1 MKKTTTIILIFV
13 SMFVGCLV
21 GTFATLKAYKQH
33 DIAIGSA
40 GPNSYKLNAIWNL
53 VNSRYVDPI
62 EGDTLVERIYASI
75 LSTLD
80 PHSNYL
86 SGAALAKETEA
97 LQGHFEGIGIVIKM
111 LHDTVCV
118 GQVIADGPSERAG
131 LLAGDRILKVDGR
144 KVAGV
149 SMSTDTVISLLRGP
163 RKSTANIEILRLS
176 EGKTRNVK
184 IVRDVISTPSV
195 TYSGMIDTKTGY
207 TRLSR
212 FGATTYEEFCQ
223 SLKALKDKGMQHLV
237 LDLRANGGGMLS
249 AAIDICDELLPGRE
263 LIVYTKGAHQKRENA
278 YSKPGGLFCQGKVT
292 VIIDE
297 FSASASE
304 IVAGAIQDNDR
315 GTIVG
320 RRSFGKGLVQQQ
332 FSLPDNSAVL
342 LTIARYYTP
351 SGRCI
356 QRPYDKGTDEY
367 YADFLKHVAEEYNSD
382 SILYQINDSTPY
394 HTTKGRLVY
403 GGGGIMPD
411 HIIHI
416 KSDPKVI
423 YYNKLINK
431 SIINDFAFNIVSLK
445 GSEIKK
451 MYPNEEIFVKNF
463 NISDSQMEALFLAAD
478 KAGITRDKTSIDSY
492 RQEIKTRL
500 KAEIGDMLY
509 TNNAFYKLL
518 LPYDPE
524 LKETL
529 EVSK

>member
-1 MKKTTTIILIFV
+1 
-13 SMFVGCLV
+13 MFVGCLV
-21 GTFATLKAYKQH
+21 GTFATLKAYRQH

-97 LQGHFEGIGIVIKM
+97 LQGHFEGIGIVIKIVN
-111 LHDTVCV
+111 DTVCV

-131 LLAGDRILKVDGR
+131 LQAGDRILKVDGR
-144 KVAGV
+144 NVAGV
-149 SMSTDTVISLLRGP
+149 SMSSDTVISLLRGP
-163 RKSTANIEILRLS
+163 RKSTANVEILRLS
-176 EGKTRNVK
+176 EGKARNVK

-195 TYSGMIDTKTGY
+195 TYSGMIDTETGY
-207 TRLSR
+207 IRLSR
-212 FGATTYEEFCQ
+212 FGATTYEEFCE
-223 SLKALKDKGMQHLV
+223 SLKTLKDKGMKHLV
-237 LDLRANGGGMLS
+237 LDLRANGGGMLN
-249 AAIDICDELLPGRE
+249 AAIDICDELLPGKE
-263 LIVYTKGAHQKRENA
+263 LIVYTEGAHQRRENA

-356 QRPYDKGTDEY
+356 QRPYDRGTDEY
-367 YADFLKHVAEEYNSD
+367 YADFLNHVAEEYTTD

-394 HTTKGRLVY
+394 HTTKGRIVY

-411 HIIHI
+411 HVIHI
-416 KSDPKVI
+416 KSDPKVV
-423 YYNKLINK
+423 YYNKLVNK
-431 SIINDFAFNIVSLK
+431 SVINNYAFNIVSKK
-445 GSEIKK
+445 GTEIKK
-451 MYPNEEIFVKNF
+451 SFPKEEDYVKKY
-463 NISDSQMEALFLAAD
+463 NIDNSQLEGLFIAAE
-478 KAGITRDKTSIDSY
+478 KAGIMRDKTSIDTY
-492 RQEIKTRL
+492 REEIRARL

-524 LKETL
+524 LKEALKVT
-529 EVSK
+529 K

>member
-1 MKKTTTIILIFV
+1 
-13 SMFVGCLV
+13 MFVGCLV
-21 GTFATLKAYKQH
+21 GTFATLKAYRQH

-97 LQGHFEGIGIVIKM
+97 LQGHFEGIGIVIKIVN
-111 LHDTVCV
+111 DTVCV

-131 LLAGDRILKVDGR
+131 LQAGDRILKVDGR

-149 SMSTDTVISLLRGP
+149 SMSSDTVISLLRGP
-163 RKSTANIEILRLS
+163 RKSTANVEILRLS
-176 EGKTRNVK
+176 EGKARNVK

-195 TYSGMIDTKTGY
+195 TYSGMIDTETGY
-207 TRLSR
+207 IRLSR
-212 FGATTYEEFCQ
+212 FGATTYEEFCE
-223 SLKALKDKGMQHLV
+223 SLKTLKDKGMKHLV
-237 LDLRANGGGMLS
+237 LDLRANGGGMLN
-249 AAIDICDELLPGRE
+249 AAIDICDELLPGKE
-263 LIVYTKGAHQKRENA
+263 LIVYTEGAHQRRENA

-356 QRPYDKGTDEY
+356 QRPYDRGTDEY
-367 YADFLKHVAEEYNSD
+367 YADFLNHVAEEYTTD

-394 HTTKGRLVY
+394 HTTKGRIVY

-411 HIIHI
+411 HVIHI
-416 KSDPKVI
+416 KSDPKVV
-423 YYNKLINK
+423 YYNKLVNK
-431 SIINDFAFNIVSLK
+431 SVINNYAFNIVSKK
-445 GSEIKK
+445 GTEIKK
-451 MYPNEEIFVKNF
+451 SFPKEEDYVKKY
-463 NISDSQMEALFLAAD
+463 NIDNSQLEGLFIAAE
-478 KAGITRDKTSIDSY
+478 KAGIMRDKTSIDTY
-492 RQEIKTRL
+492 REEIRARL

-524 LKETL
+524 LKEALKVT
-529 EVSK
+529 K

>member
-1 MKKTTTIILIFV
+1 
-13 SMFVGCLV
+13 MFVGCLV
-21 GTFATLKAYKQH
+21 GTFATLKAYRQH

-97 LQGHFEGIGIVIKM
+97 LQGHFEGIGIVIKIVN
-111 LHDTVCV
+111 DTVCV

-131 LLAGDRILKVDGR
+131 LQAGDRILKVDGR

-149 SMSTDTVISLLRGP
+149 SMSSDTVISLLRGP
-163 RKSTANIEILRLS
+163 RKSTANVEILRLS
-176 EGKTRNVK
+176 EGKARNVK

-195 TYSGMIDTKTGY
+195 TYSGMIDTETGY
-207 TRLSR
+207 IRLSR
-212 FGATTYEEFCQ
+212 FGATTYEEFCE
-223 SLKALKDKGMQHLV
+223 SLKTLKDKGMKHLV
-237 LDLRANGGGMLS
+237 LDLRANGGGMLN
-249 AAIDICDELLPGRE
+249 AAIDICDELLPGKE
-263 LIVYTKGAHQKRENA
+263 LIVYTEGAHQRRENA

-356 QRPYDKGTDEY
+356 QRPYDRGTY
-367 YADFLKHVAEEYNSD
+367 
-382 SILYQINDSTPY
+382 
-394 HTTKGRLVY
+394 
-403 GGGGIMPD
+403 
-411 HIIHI
+411 
-416 KSDPKVI
+416 
-423 YYNKLINK
+423 
-431 SIINDFAFNIVSLK
+431 
-445 GSEIKK
+445 
-451 MYPNEEIFVKNF
+451 
-463 NISDSQMEALFLAAD
+463 
-478 KAGITRDKTSIDSY
+478 
-492 RQEIKTRL
+492 
-500 KAEIGDMLY
+500 
-509 TNNAFYKLL
+509 
-518 LPYDPE
+518 
-524 LKETL
+524 
-529 EVSK
+529 